1 MIKQMD
7 AVGEVLGA
15 ETNYDEAIRRY
26 AGHFVHPDDREEY
39 LGKMDYSNLMDTLDE
54 EHPLLAVEYRRIKE
68 NEDGSFSEYGWVRAT
83 IVLADSEEGKPT
95 TALYTA
101 LDVTDSKQKEE
112 KEHQALKE
120 ACEAATRAN
129 ASKSE
134 FLSRMSHDIRTPMN
148 AIIGMTAIAGTLS
161 LIHISE
167 PTRL

>member
-1 MIKQMD
+1 MINQMD

-120 ACEAATRAN
+120 A
-129 ASKSE
+129 
-134 FLSRMSHDIRTPMN
+134 P
-148 AIIGMTAIAGTLS
+148 
-161 LIHISE
+161 
-167 PTRL
+167 